1 MYFYVFYFLQ
11 TQHPCQPLRNSL
23 NIPFR
28 VNHSVPNVQV
38 TAFCRLREPSS
49 LGRLAP
55 MKKVNRCPHGGLRQV
70 RTLLI
75 KGEEITCAACQALFK
90 KHNFEQERME
100 EVIAAVIN
108 GELIPKIKD
117 EKKQSENPQIED
129 NQDEEKGEDQPDGE
143 KGEARK
149 KGSKAVEARRHQ
161 RVARLSEREQCMD
174 YLHQYQGIIELLPT
188 GSQGKRIPFRCL
200 LCKTRSQP
208 HGKVGE
214 LSAWKLS
221 TVEYFLDKHLS
232 CDTHQKNMRK
242 AKNKGSEVVEKHLV
256 PCEAV
261 AINDSTTRLSS
272 NCGLLSPTLMTMHR
286 THTSPREMCGMS
298 VLRTARRK
306 PSSARTWSG
315 RSVGRA

>member
-1 MYFYVFYFLQ
+1 
-11 TQHPCQPLRNSL
+11 
-23 NIPFR
+23 
-28 VNHSVPNVQV
+28 
-38 TAFCRLREPSS
+38 
-49 LGRLAP
+49 

-149 KGSKAVEARRHQ
+149 KGSKAVEARRRQ

-261 AINDSTTRLSS
+261 AINDEATSGKLFYYQTEFELWASVANFDDNASHTYFTAGNVWHVRAE
-272 NCGLLSPTLMTMHR
+272 NCEKETVFCEDMERQVCGACLNLGSPKSVSWKTLVMHGYAF
-286 THTSPREMCGMS
+286 ES
-298 VLRTARRK
+298 VSYHFVENVL
-306 PSSARTWSG
+306 
-315 RSVGRA
+315 